1 MIKCTKCH
9 LADSVMRAGFI
20 RGRQRYHCKACNYHF
35 TDDKGVVVPEK
46 KRRQTTIS
54 DVARELGVAPSTVS
68 RALNGH
74 SDININTRR
83 AIMEVARQLDYQ
95 PNLLAQSLK
104 SSETKT
110 IGVVIP
116 DIERPFFAT
125 AVSGIQQVV
134 GEAGYRVMICQSKES
149 YEIEVSNVQA
159 LIGSRVDG
167 LLICHSRETEN
178 FDHVKPAATRG
189 IPIVHFDRVCNEVDS
204 AKVILDDWNG
214 AFNVTEHLIEQ
225 GAQRIA
231 ILAGPEG
238 LLISQNRLAGYRSA
252 LLKHNLPL
260 RNELRAHINF
270 RPESAVAALD
280 AWLALPEPPD
290 AIFAVNYTNAFDLLV
305 ALKARHIRVPE
316 DVAVVG
322 FGDEFMASMIEPGLT
337 TVNLH
342 PYRIGQ
348 QAARLFLE
356 QVQQKEAFQPR
367 TFVITGDLVIRQS
380 SLKGKSQ
387 LAHAEFFKL
396 DI

>member
-1 MIKCTKCH
+1 MMKCTKCYS
-9 LADSVMRAGFI
+9 ADAVMRAGFI
-20 RGRQRYHCKACNYHF
+20 RGRQRYLCKACNYHF
-35 TDDKGVVVPEK
+35 TDDKTPQVSETKP
-46 KRRQTTIS
+46 RQTTIS
-54 DVARELGVAPSTVS
+54 DVAKVLGVAPSTVS

-74 SDININTRR
+74 SDINANTRQ
-83 AIMEVARQLDYQ
+83 AILDVARQLDYQ

-104 SSETKT
+104 SSETNT

-149 YEIEVSNVQA
+149 YDMEVSNVQA
-159 LIGSRVDG
+159 LIASRVDG

-178 FDHVKPAATRG
+178 FDHVKPEACRG
-189 IPIVHFDRVCNEVDS
+189 IPVIHFDRVSNEVDS

-225 GAQRIA
+225 GARRIA
-231 ILAGPEG
+231 ILAGPES
-238 LLISQNRLAGYRSA
+238 LLISRNRLAGYQNA
-252 LLKHNLPL
+252 LKRHHMPL
-260 RNELRAHINF
+260 RPEYQTHINF
-270 RPESAVAALD
+270 KPESAVAALD
-280 AWLALPEPPD
+280 NWLALPEPPD
-290 AIFAVNYTNAFDLLV
+290 AIFAINYTNAFDLLV
-305 ALKARHIRVPE
+305 ALKQRGIRVP
-316 DVAVVG
+316 DDMAVVG

-356 QVQQKEAFQPR
+356 QVRQKESFQPR

-380 SLKGKSQ
+380 SLLGKGS
-387 LAHAEFFKL
+387 FFKL
-396 DI
+396 EI

>member
-1 MIKCTKCH
+1 MMKCTKCYS
-9 LADSVMRAGFI
+9 ADAVMRAGFI
-20 RGRQRYHCKACNYHF
+20 RGRQRYLCKACNYHF
-35 TDDKGVVVPEK
+35 TDDKTPQVSET

-54 DVARELGVAPSTVS
+54 DVAKVLGVAPSTVS

-74 SDININTRR
+74 SDINANTRQ
-83 AIMEVARQLDYQ
+83 AILDVARQLDYQ

-104 SSETKT
+104 SSETNT

-149 YEIEVSNVQA
+149 YDMEVSNVQA
-159 LIGSRVDG
+159 LIASRVDG

-178 FDHVKPAATRG
+178 FDHVKPEACRG
-189 IPIVHFDRVCNEVDS
+189 IPVIHFDRVSNEVDS

-225 GAQRIA
+225 GARRIA
-231 ILAGPEG
+231 ILAGPES
-238 LLISQNRLAGYRSA
+238 LLISRNRLAGYQNA
-252 LLKHNLPL
+252 LKRHHLPL
-260 RNELRAHINF
+260 RPEYETHINF
-270 RPESAVAALD
+270 RPELAVAALD
-280 AWLALPEPPD
+280 NWLALPEPPD
-290 AIFAVNYTNAFDLLV
+290 AIFAINYTNAFDLLV
-305 ALKARHIRVPE
+305 ALKQRGVRVP
-316 DVAVVG
+316 DDMAVVG

-356 QVQQKEAFQPR
+356 QVRQKESFQPR

-380 SLKGKSQ
+380 SLLGKGS
-387 LAHAEFFKL
+387 FFKL
-396 DI
+396 EI

>member
-1 MIKCTKCH
+1 MMKCTKCYS
-9 LADSVMRAGFI
+9 ADAVMRAGFI
-20 RGRQRYHCKACNYHF
+20 RGRQRYLCKSCNYHF
-35 TDDKGVVVPEK
+35 TDDKTLQIPET

-54 DVARELGVAPSTVS
+54 DVAKVLGVAPSTVS

-74 SDININTRR
+74 SDINANTRQ
-83 AIMEVARQLDYQ
+83 AILDVARQLDYQ

-104 SSETKT
+104 SSETNT

-149 YEIEVSNVQA
+149 YEMEVSNVQA
-159 LIGSRVDG
+159 LIASRVDG

-178 FDHVKPAATRG
+178 FDHVKPEACRG
-189 IPIVHFDRVCNEVDS
+189 VPVIHFDRVSNEVDS

-214 AFNVTEHLIEQ
+214 AFNLTEHLIEQ

-231 ILAGPEG
+231 ILAGPES
-238 LLISQNRLAGYRSA
+238 LLISRNRLAGYQNA
-252 LLKHNLPL
+252 LKRHHLPL
-260 RNELRAHINF
+260 KPEYETHINF

-290 AIFAVNYTNAFDLLV
+290 AIFAINYTNAFDLLV
-305 ALKARHIRVPE
+305 ALKKRGIRVP
-316 DVAVVG
+316 DDMAVVG

-356 QVQQKEAFQPR
+356 QVRQKENFQPR

-380 SLKGKSQ
+380 SLLGKGN
-387 LAHAEFFKL
+387 FFKL
-396 DI
+396 EI

>member
-1 MIKCTKCH
+1 MMKCTKCYS
-9 LADSVMRAGFI
+9 ADAVMRAGFI
-20 RGRQRYHCKACNYHF
+20 RGRQRYLCKSCSYHF
-35 TDDKGVVVPEK
+35 TDDKTPQVSET

-54 DVARELGVAPSTVS
+54 DVAKVLGVAPSTVS

-74 SDININTRR
+74 SDINANTRQ
-83 AIMEVARQLDYQ
+83 AILEVARQLDYQ

-104 SSETKT
+104 SSETNT

-149 YEIEVSNVQA
+149 YDMEVSNVQA
-159 LIGSRVDG
+159 LIASRVDG

-178 FDHVKPAATRG
+178 FDHVKPEACRG
-189 IPIVHFDRVCNEVDS
+189 IPVIHFDRVSNEVDS

-225 GAQRIA
+225 GARRIA
-231 ILAGPEG
+231 IMAGPES
-238 LLISQNRLAGYRSA
+238 LLISRNRLAGYQNA
-252 LLKHNLPL
+252 LKRHHMPL
-260 RNELRAHINF
+260 RPEYETHINF

-280 AWLALPEPPD
+280 NWLALPEPPD
-290 AIFAVNYTNAFDLLV
+290 AIFAINYTNAFDLLV
-305 ALKARHIRVPE
+305 ALKQRGIRVP
-316 DVAVVG
+316 DDMAVVG

-356 QVQQKEAFQPR
+356 QVRQKESFQPR

-380 SLKGKSQ
+380 SLLGKGS
-387 LAHAEFFKL
+387 FFKL
-396 DI
+396 EI